1 MDPLIRAPR
10 PDELESLRAIE
21 RAAGTL
27 FAQVGLDDVAADEPE
42 TIEALGAYLAAGR
55 IWVICLDDMAV
66 GYGVVDIVD
75 GAAHLEQM
83 SVDPRYGRRGLGAAL
98 LTHVFEWARLEQ
110 FEAVT
115 LTTFGHLPWNAP
127 FYAKQG
133 FRVLDDTDVGPEL
146 RQRRA
151 DETARGLDPEL
162 RVCMRRDL

>member
-98 LTHVFEWARLEQ
+98 LTYVCEWARHKP

-115 LTTFGHLPWNAP
+115 LTTFRHLPWNAP

-133 FRVLDDTDVGPEL
+133 FRVLDDADVGPEL
-146 RQRRA
+146 HHRWA
-151 DETARGLDPEL
+151 EEAAHGLDPEL